1 MALIAIPTENNRHL
15 AVRVKRPGERRSLSR
30 SATRALDVLEAFGRA
45 RRPLR
50 AVEIARLLDLAPST
64 ANQLLK
70 TMAESAHLLFDA
82 QAKTYV
88 PSPRLAAAGGWIA
101 EIHGNAGGLAN
112 LVRQVSERTGLVAT
126 VTTPSGLFMQVLELA
141 GAEGAG
147 GERGMKVSL
156 FGSAIGSAFLA
167 TLGDAEVRQLALRAR
182 VPEGEVPAILR
193 TLATIR
199 DTGHAAGL
207 TTGSGIWSLALSLP
221 PGVLGGRAVLGIAGP
236 RDVLEGQTDRYC
248 RLLHAAVD
256 DWLAPGQ
263 DAPASDRDPEV
274 SGAEPS
280 PAIPG

>member
-15 AVRVKRPGERRSLSR
+15 ALRVKRPGERRSLSR
-30 SATRALDVLEAFGRA
+30 SATRALDVLEAFGSA

-50 AVEIARLLDLAPST
+50 AVEIARMLGLTPSS

-82 QAKTYV
+82 QAKTYL

-101 EIHGNAGGLAN
+101 DLHGHAGSLAE
-112 LVRQVSERTGLVAT
+112 LVRRVSDQTGLVAT
-126 VTTPSGLFMQVLELA
+126 VTAPSGLFMQVLELA

-167 TLGDAEVRQLALRAR
+167 TLGDGEVRQLASRAR
-182 VPEGEVPAILR
+182 VPEGELPAILA

-199 DTGHAAGL
+199 ATGHAAGL
-207 TTGSGIWSLALSLP
+207 TTGSDIWSIAVPLP
-221 PGVLGGRAVLGIAGP
+221 APVLGGRAVLGIAGP
-236 RDVLEGQTDRYC
+236 REQLAARTEAYGST
-248 RLLHAAVD
+248 LHAAVAQ
-256 DWLAPGQ
+256 WLRVAVPG
-263 DAPASDRDPEV
+263 RE
-274 SGAEPS
+274 S
-280 PAIPG
+280 PA